1 MAVRTLIRQLIERMR
16 GKRPAQVQK
25 PVPGKDAR
33 PDKPATPEQ
42 DQPGIW
48 RQKIDLEKAAG
59 GERSGYGLK
68 RGRVKPVEERQ
79 QRKAIERGRGRDGP
93 GR

>member
-1 MAVRTLIRQLIERMR
+1 MMAVRTLIKQLIERVR

-25 PVPGKDAR
+25 PAPDKDAR

-42 DQPGIW
+42 DQPDIW
-48 RQKIDLEKAAG
+48 RQKIDLERAADG
-59 GERSGYGLK
+59 GRAGYELK

-79 QRKAIERGRGRDGP
+79 QRKAMERGRDGP
-93 GR
+93 DR